1 MESKAASIIVGSG
14 QKHTNKLITPIRL
27 MFELFFSL
35 YRPKHGLLATI
46 HQTKEVTA
54 MNKRTSVAGNFGG
67 NADAA
72 V

>member
-1 MESKAASIIVGSG
+1 
-14 QKHTNKLITPIRL
+14 